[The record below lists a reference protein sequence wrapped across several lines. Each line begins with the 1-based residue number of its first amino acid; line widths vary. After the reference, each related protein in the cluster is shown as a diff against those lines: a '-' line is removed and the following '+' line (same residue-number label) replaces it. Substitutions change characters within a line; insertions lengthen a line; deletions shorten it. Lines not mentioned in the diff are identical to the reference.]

1 MSAIEITPAFTD
13 PRLRSGVTQTNRDR
27 FPLPGLTFSTSNG
40 VSVALVGA
48 SRAALA
54 LEIGTEPDHLQFMRQ
69 VHGATVVR
77 IDHCIP
83 PPEADALITN
93 VPGIVLCATIADC
106 CAVLLHD
113 ADHQAVA
120 AVHSGWRGTQANI
133 VAAAVQAMSEAYG
146 SDPRHLSA
154 FLSPCASVDR
164 YEVGDD
170 VAAYFPDHIRRTD
183 DGTMYFDNHS
193 AIRAALE
200 ATGIPASHILADTT
214 CTMLDPRY
222 HSHRREGSAAGRG
235 VGFIGIR

>member
-1 MSAIEITPAFTD
+1 MSAIEITSAFTD

-27 FPLPGLTFSTSNG
+27 FPLPGLTFSTSND

-54 LEIGTEPDHLQFMRQ
+54 LEIGTEPDQLQFMRQ

-106 CAVLLHD
+106 CAVLLYD

-133 VAAAVQAMSEAYG
+133 VAAAVQAMTETYE
-146 SDPRHLSA
+146 SDPRRLTA

-170 VAAYFPDHIRRTD
+170 VAAFFPDHIRRTD
-183 DGTMYFDNHS
+183 DGTTFFDNHS

-200 ATGIPASHILADTT
+200 ATGIPASHILADPT
-214 CTMLDPRY
+214 CTMIDLRY